1 MLDTLRN
8 AARTW
13 VAKALLLLLVVSF
26 GVWGVSSSVITDSS
40 DSVITVGGQSVS
52 ASEFRLAYQ
61 RRLAELSRQFG
72 TQLTTEQAR
81 ALGVVN
87 QVYSQLSAGAALDEL
102 SDQMNLGLS
111 QDRLA
116 QLIADD
122 PAFTGAGGRFDR
134 QIFTSLLRNAG
145 LREQDY
151 ILERSKVAVRS
162 QIVEATADGFK
173 APQVLVDALRAY
185 RNETRSIDYLLLTNA
200 NIDPI
205 APPAEDVLASWFE
218 SVKTRYNAP
227 EYRRFVYVKLEP
239 ADIAEPASISDEAIR
254 EDYERRKASF
264 DIPGTRTIEQLTF
277 ETREMADAAA
287 EELAQGTSFDQ
298 LVTDQ
303 GRTATDVLL
312 GDFTRASVPD
322 PALAE
327 AAFAVEKDGGTT
339 AVVDGAF
346 GPVILRVTNI
356 KLDSSR
362 TFDEVKEGIRADLAQ
377 AAASEDILNVHDRF
391 EDLRGSGASLAEVA
405 KEMNLKLVE
414 VPLVDNRGLDTSEK
428 DVELPNGAELLSEV
442 FQTDVGVEAMPLNVG
457 NDGYLW
463 FEVADIV
470 PARER
475 KLEEVREKVL
485 ADWTTEQQRIAL
497 GAKAESLKER
507 LKKGDEIAAIAIEL
521 GIAVET
527 KTGLLRSA
535 NDPVLGTAGVAAA
548 FSGPVGTANSAPGAD
563 PETQIVLKVTDV
575 NTGGSADALANDDAQ
590 VQTVANAAGD
600 DILDQMVNQL
610 QNDYG
615 VSINQALAD
624 QAMVQ

>member
-116 QLIADD
+116 QLIAED

-134 QIFTSLLRNAG
+134 QVFTSLLRNAG

-470 PARER
+470 PARE
-475 KLEEVREKVL
+475 
-485 ADWTTEQQRIAL
+485 
-497 GAKAESLKER
+497 
-507 LKKGDEIAAIAIEL
+507 
-521 GIAVET
+521 
-527 KTGLLRSA
+527 
-535 NDPVLGTAGVAAA
+535 
-548 FSGPVGTANSAPGAD
+548 
-563 PETQIVLKVTDV
+563 QIGRAHV
-575 NTGGSADALANDDAQ
+575 
-590 VQTVANAAGD
+590 
-600 DILDQMVNQL
+600 
-610 QNDYG
+610 
-615 VSINQALAD
+615 
-624 QAMVQ
+624 

>member
-13 VAKALLLLLVVSF
+13 VAKALMLLLVVSF
-26 GVWGVSSSVITDSS
+26 GVWGVSSSVIADRS

-81 ALGVVN
+81 ALGVAN

-102 SDQMNLGLS
+102 SDNMHLGLS

-122 PAFTGAGGRFDR
+122 PAFTGAGGQFDR
-134 QIFTSLLRNAG
+134 QVFTSRLRNAG

-173 APQVLVDALRAY
+173 APQVLVDALRTY
-185 RNETRSIDYLLLTNA
+185 RSETRSIDYLLLTNA

-205 APPAEDVLASWFE
+205 APPADDVLASWFE
-218 SVKTRYNAP
+218 TVKTRYNAP
-227 EYRRFVYVKLEP
+227 EYRRFAYIKLEP

-277 ETREMADAAA
+277 ENRDMAEAAA

-303 GRTATDVLL
+303 GRTPTDVLL

-339 AVVDGAF
+339 PVVDGAF
-346 GPVILRVTNI
+346 GPVILRITNI
-356 KLDSSR
+356 KQDSSR
-362 TFDEVKEGIRADLAQ
+362 TFDEVKEEIRADLAQ

-391 EDLRGSGASLAEVA
+391 EDLRGSGATLAEVA
-405 KEMNLKLVE
+405 KEMNLKLVD
-414 VPLVDNRGLDTSEK
+414 VPLIDSRGLDTSEK
-428 DVELPNGAELLSEV
+428 AVELPESAELLRQV
-442 FQTDVGVEAMPLNVG
+442 FQTEVGVEAMPLNVG
-457 NDGYLW
+457 DNGYLW

-470 PARER
+470 AARER

-497 GAKAESLKER
+497 GAKAEALKAR
-507 LKKGDEIAAIAIEL
+507 LQKGETIADIATEL
-521 GIAVET
+521 SIAVET
-527 KTGLLRSA
+527 KAGLLRSA

-548 FSGPVGTANSAPGAD
+548 FAGPVGTASSAAGAD
-563 PETQIVLKVTDV
+563 PETQIVMKVTDV
-575 NTGGSADALANDDAQ
+575 NTEGSGDALANDDAQ
-590 VQTVANAAGD
+590 VLAIANAAGD
-600 DILDQMVNQL
+600 DILDQMVSQL
-610 QNDYG
+610 QSDYG
-615 VSINQALAD
+615 VSINQALAE